1 MALDYTFYLETEVPP
16 QRLRGQIA
24 AITGLSPTEYKTLH
38 DPASRLIIGV
48 LAGDEEDQ
56 EWTKDTYGFKAKT
69 MVWFRHGKRD
79 FEHDN
84 RTMMRVVLELL
95 KAYHGK
101 AVLEWDESP
110 ATILIRDGDELVIDP
125 AWKDEPGM
133 ELLMQGDFKYRIEK
147 LPEL

>member
-1 MALDYTFYLETEVPP
+1 MALDYTFYLKTKVPP
-16 QRLRGQIA
+16 ESLRGRIA
-24 AITGLSPTEYKTLH
+24 AITGLLPTEYKTLQ

-48 LAGDEEDQ
+48 RAGDEEDQ
-56 EWTKDTYGFKAKT
+56 KWTQDIYGFKART

-84 RTMMRVVLELL
+84 RTMMHVVSELL
-95 KAYHGK
+95 KEYTGGMARRF
-101 AVLEWDESP
+101 DENPS
-110 ATILIRDGDELVIDP
+110 TILVRDGNELVIDP
-125 AWKDEPGM
+125 AWKDEPEM

>member
-1 MALDYTFYLETEVPP
+1 MAISYHLFLEAYIQPES
-16 QRLRGQIA
+16 LRRQIA
-24 AITGLSPTEYKTLH
+24 ALTGLSPTEYKTLQ

-48 LAGDEEDQ
+48 RAGDEEDQ
-56 EWTKDTYGFKAKT
+56 KWTQDTYGFKART

-84 RTMMRVVLELL
+84 RTMMHVVSELL
-95 KAYHGK
+95 KEYTGGMA
-101 AVLEWDESP
+101 LRFDENPS
-110 ATILIRDGDELVIDP
+110 TILVRDSDELVIDP